1 VAAIPEIC
9 YGNLKAMPMKSVLEV
24 ARELA
29 EAHRVEDPAT
39 DEIFLAQ
46 AENEVRL
53 VEVSRSVSPTE
64 GGKVLPFRFAP
75 RPDLGVPYD
84 SVVVL
89 LSPGEW
95 EEVRAGRLSLPSGWG
110 SAAELHK
117 IA

>member
-1 VAAIPEIC
+1 MSI
-9 YGNLKAMPMKSVLEV
+9 KSVLEI

-39 DEIFLAQ
+39 EEIFLAE

-53 VEVSRSVSPTE
+53 VEVSRSVHPTE
-64 GGKVLPFRFAP
+64 DGKVLPFRFPP

-89 LSPGEW
+89 LSPAEW
-95 EEVRAGRLSLPSGWG
+95 EAVRAGRLSLPAGWG
-110 SAAELHK
+110 SASELQK